1 MSNVH
6 NDIIRDSLHNEL
18 MSDRVED
25 LIDYVRDSN
34 PKDYAILEKIICKA
48 IDTKWKTWRLVMI
61 STNKL
66 TTIYNLWGERE
77 HLHPLEC
84 AEAMSYDARLNKKQK
99 IWIHRFIKIWQYADL
114 KEYELRDLF
123 DFSRKTRRLF

>member
-48 IDTKWKTWRLVMI
+48 IVHKMEILFNEMPSDLELLYNKWL
-61 STNKL
+61 
-66 TTIYNLWGERE
+66 
-77 HLHPLEC
+77 
-84 AEAMSYDARLNKKQK
+84 
-99 IWIHRFIKIWQYADL
+99 
-114 KEYELRDLF
+114 
-123 DFSRKTRRLF
+123 